1 MSRWI
6 PVAILYFASSVATVA
21 QDNDWKDRPVLDT
34 SKSLHAI
41 LHGVPVSAVKLHD
54 GFWAARR
61 KTNVEVSLPSLLV
74 LFEQNGIIDNFRRV
88 SGKKDVP
95 RRGPVYTDS
104 DIYKWLEAVGF
115 EIQSGDAPPSL
126 IKSASDV
133 IDDIVAAQDP
143 SGYIDTDFMGEMAA
157 QRHTRMTGN
166 HELYCLGHLIQAGI
180 AWYRANG
187 DRRLLDVGTRMVEYL
202 LKNFGLD
209 KKPIFEG
216 HPEIELSLIELY
228 RTTGDHRYLD
238 FAGYFLNGDL
248 RNLAKV
254 RPQDLTYLFTI
265 KPFTQRTQ
273 LEGHAVR
280 AMYACS
286 GATDFYLETGDQK
299 YWQTL
304 ATLWADLNRKMYIT
318 GGVGSRAA
326 GEAFGDAYELPN
338 RQAYTESCAAIGN
351 MFWNWRMLQ
360 ATGDSKFMDIF
371 ERALYNGANSGLSLS
386 GNLYC
391 YRNPLELVGDPKDKI
406 RNPWYTTTCCPPNLQ
421 RILGSLPGYFYSTS
435 RDGLWVHLYDNNT
448 LKWKLEDGT
457 PIEVVQSTR
466 HPWEGKVELTISP
479 ALTKEFTLH
488 LRRPA
493 WSQNTDVEVNGTKLP
508 SPEIEKGYL
517 EIHRN
522 WSPGDRVTV
531 TFDMT
536 PRAMV
541 SNPLVRDDVGRVA
554 IMRGPLLYC
563 MEALDQREG
572 SSVFDWFLDLNEDKS
587 DFAGEWKPDLLG
599 GIFALTHRA
608 LRLTLPL
615 AQQPLYQPL
624 TRRRFSDGQITLIP
638 YYTFHNRQNTSMEV
652 WIPVREVAGH

>member
-1 MSRWI
+1 MKWWI
-6 PVAILYFASSVATVA
+6 SAVTIGLAASIALA
-21 QDNDWKDRPVLDT
+21 AEDEAWRNRPVLDT
-34 SKSLHAI
+34 SKSAHAV
-41 LHGVPVSAVKLHD
+41 LHGVPVSAVKIED
-54 GFWAARR
+54 GFWAQRR
-61 KTNVEVSLPSLLV
+61 KVNVEVSLPSLLE

-88 SGKKDVP
+88 SGKRNVP

-104 DIYKWLEAVGF
+104 DVYKWLEAVGF
-115 EIQSGDAPPSL
+115 EIQSGDAPESL
-126 IKSASDV
+126 RKSASAV
-133 IDDIVAAQDP
+133 IDDIVAAQD
-143 SGYIDTDFMGEMAA
+143 SNGYIDTAFTGDMAA

-180 AWYRANG
+180 AWYRADG

-202 LKNFGLD
+202 LKNFGTG

-228 RTTGDHRYLD
+228 RTTGDHRYLE
-238 FAGYFLNGDL
+238 FAGYFLKGDP

-254 RPQDLTYLFTI
+254 RAQDLTYLFTI

-286 GATDFYLETGDQK
+286 GATDYFMETGDK
-299 YWQTL
+299 EFWRTL
-304 ATLWADLNRKMYIT
+304 TRLWDDLGRKMYIT

-360 ATGDSKFMDIF
+360 ATGDSKFADVF

-435 RDGLWVHLYDNNT
+435 SDGIWVHLYDHNT
-448 LKWKLEDGT
+448 LSWRLEDGMPVKLT
-457 PIEVVQSTR
+457 QTIRQ
-466 HPWEGKVELTISP
+466 PWDGTVEITVLP
-479 ALTKEFTLH
+479 EAAKEFTLH
-488 LRRPA
+488 LRKPA
-493 WSQNTDVEVNGTKLP
+493 WSSTVNLEVAGSQVA
-508 SPEIEKGYL
+508 SPELEKGYVR
-517 EIHRN
+517 IHRTWN
-522 WSPGDRVTV
+522 PGDRVV
-531 TFDMT
+531 LKLDMS
-536 PRAMV
+536 PRVLVA
-541 SNPLVRDDVGRVA
+541 NPLVSDDVGKVA
-554 IMRGPLLYC
+554 VMRGPLLYC
-563 MEALDQREG
+563 IEGTDQQPD
-572 SSVFDWFLDLNEDKS
+572 SSVFDWSLDLSK
-587 DFAGEWKPDLLG
+587 GEFRHDWNPDLLG
-599 GIFALTHRA
+599 GIVTLRHAALHT
-608 LRLTLPL
+608 
-615 AQQPLYQPL
+615 AQPAVGLPLYQPL
-624 TRRRFSDGQITLIP
+624 DSRRLIEDELLLIP
-638 YYTFHNRQNTSMEV
+638 YYTFHNRGNTSMEV
-652 WIPVREVAGH
+652 WIPRQSGGM